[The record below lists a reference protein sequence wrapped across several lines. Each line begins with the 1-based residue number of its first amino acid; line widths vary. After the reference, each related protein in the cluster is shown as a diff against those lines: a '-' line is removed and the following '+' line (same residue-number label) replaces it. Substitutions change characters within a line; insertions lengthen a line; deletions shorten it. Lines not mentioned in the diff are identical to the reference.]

1 MRFAI
6 RPMAKSWFKR
16 QDRKCPIEARHKH
29 DKIKRRTAPQPSRI
43 FDASLEHYSMIR
55 IA

>member
-1 MRFAI
+1 
-6 RPMAKSWFKR
+6 MAKSWFKR
-16 QDRKCPIEARHKH
+16 QDRKCPIGARHKH
-29 DKIKRRTAPQPSRI
+29 DKTKRRTAPQPSRI